1 MSLHRTKISVIFM
14 IAIICCV
21 WLVLHM
27 ESYHIQPEIKSYSA
41 RGSRWQQGLRN
52 VFLTLN
58 NYRFDRNYHAA
69 TDGYLMKSLM
79 KYSLPK
85 TRADFFALLLND
97 TSTAS
102 QKTNRTLLLKYR
114 EEFIEGSTTV
124 GLPQNMFC
132 TKENTN
138 IDQTLGFLYSLGSA
152 KITQDL
158 WNLFP
163 QTSLFKDKR
172 RYKKCNIIGNSG
184 ILFNSKCGKQIDD
197 ADFILRCNLPILKGF
212 EDDVGIHTDLV
223 TANPSI
229 FRERFDS
236 ISTDAS
242 KREFLQT
249 LTNYDGVV
257 WVPALSVSAT
267 WRLSVQAANLAA
279 SQDKT
284 KVAFGYPENFLAV
297 WHMWK
302 ALGHQTQITTGFY
315 MTTSLLNICEETHL
329 YGFWPFAET
338 ADGAHVPY
346 HYYDSDSPTLHYHDS
361 DNEFKILWA
370 LHQLNLLTLHVG
382 PCS

>member
-1 MSLHRTKISVIFM
+1 MSLGRKFSVVFM
-14 IAIICCV
+14 TAIICCV
-21 WLVLHM
+21 LLVLQM
-27 ESYHIQPEIKSYSA
+27 ESYHTQSEIKSYSA
-41 RGSRWQQGLRN
+41 RGDRLQQGLRN
-52 VFLTLN
+52 VFLTFL

-69 TDGYLMKSLM
+69 TDGYFMNSLM
-79 KYSLPK
+79 TYSLPQ

-102 QKTNRTLLLKYR
+102 QETNRTLLLKYR
-114 EEFIEGSTTV
+114 EEFIEGSTV

-132 TKENTN
+132 TKENTHV
-138 IDQTLGFLYSLGSA
+138 DQTFGFLYSLGSA
-152 KITQDL
+152 RITQHL

-163 QTSLFKDKR
+163 ETSLFEDKH
-172 RYKKCNIIGNSG
+172 RYKKCHIIGNSG

-197 ADFILRCNLPILKGF
+197 ADFILRFNLPILKGF

-242 KREFLQT
+242 KCEFLQT

-267 WRLSVQAANLAA
+267 WSLSVQAANLTA

-284 KVAFGYPENFLAV
+284 KVVFGYPENLLAV

-315 MTTSLLNICEETHL
+315 MTTSFLNICEETHL

-338 ADGAHVPY
+338 ADGTHVPY
-346 HYYDSDSPTLHYHDS
+346 HYYDSDSPTLHFHDT
-361 DNEFKILWA
+361 DTEFKILWA
-370 LHQLNLLTLHVG
+370 LHQLNLLKLHVG
-382 PCS
+382 PCF